1 MPLVEKSVLIEYSAQ
16 QMFDLVEDIENY
28 PNFLPWCARTEVSF
42 RDAQR
47 TVATTHANFHGI
59 KAHLTTEN
67 DKEQPSWM
75 ILKLVDGPFRH
86 LEGSWRFKPLAEN
99 ACKIEFRISY
109 EFSNKLFEKILGT
122 VFGQIAHSLV
132 EAFIKRAHQVYGAPD
147 G

>member
-1 MPLVEKSVLIEYSAQ
+1 MPLVEKSILIEYSAQ

-42 RDAQR
+42 RDERR
-47 TVATTHANFHGI
+47 TVATTHANFHGFR
-59 KAHLTTEN
+59 AHLTTEN
-67 DKEQPSWM
+67 DKERPFWM
-75 ILKLVDGPFRH
+75 LLKLVDGPFRH
-86 LEGSWRFKPLAEN
+86 LEGSWRFRPLAEN

-109 EFSNKLFEKILGT
+109 EFTNKLFQKILGT
-122 VFGQIAHSLV
+122 VFNQVAQSLV